1 MITDKV
7 GGSSAKPE
15 VSKQSKE
22 KRLKHKVS
30 GYKSQSKRQ
39 SIAGCRLLLRTL
51 EHSVHSIH
59 AVLCILYFRHHSS
72 VSKTKSKFKIIMYSS
87 ALLIWNMLLDIPL
100 FYVFFSQTQLIYD
113 VYHDSI
119 FHLKALLHHFRFKPH
134 STDSPLT
141 FKMFDI
147 VRCRGLVQCNLF
159 YNRRWLV
166 NLSSFL
172 LNSMFQNNNYYCFVN
187 QALHCLWCRKALSNK
202 VHKHFA

>member
-1 MITDKV
+1 MH
-7 GGSSAKPE
+7 SS
-15 VSKQSKE
+15 
-22 KRLKHKVS
+22 
-30 GYKSQSKRQ
+30 
-39 SIAGCRLLLRTL
+39 L

-100 FYVFFSQTQLIYD
+100 FHVFFFHRLNLFTMI

-119 FHLKALLHHFRFKPH
+119 FHLKALLHHLRFKPH

-172 LNSMFQNNNYYCFVN
+172 LNSVSLNNNYYCFVN
-187 QALHCLWCRKALSNK
+187 HALHCLWCSKALSNK
-202 VHKHFA
+202 VHKHLT